1 MKRCPHCAEPIG
13 YDVIYCCDDCKQQ
26 TEDFYIIRGR
36 YQTLFSV
43 FNGIFVL
50 GIGISIF
57 LYAFAPKVASIAGAV
72 CLLGLGILYFIFPF
86 PPDVMIDK
94 YKIKKAVF
102 IARIIS
108 IVLFVLG
115 ALVLTLSLTG
125 IL

>member
-1 MKRCPHCAEPIG
+1 MKRCPYCAEPIG
-13 YDVIYCCDDCKQQ
+13 YDVIYCSDDCKRE
-26 TEDFYIIRGR
+26 TEDFYITRGK

-57 LYAFAPKVASIAGAV
+57 LYAFAPKTASISGAV

-94 YKIKKAVF
+94 YKIKKSVF
-102 IARIIS
+102 IAKIIS

-115 ALVLTLSLTG
+115 ALVMTLSLTG
-125 IL
+125 IM